1 MNLKLYI
8 RDIPDFPIPGI
19 LFRDITPLLANPDAF
34 THVIE
39 ELKQKYIGRKIDAV
53 VAIDARGFI
62 FGAPLAISLKKPL
75 ILARKSGKLP
85 GAILK
90 SEYALEYGTNTIEIH
105 KDALIE
111 GHKILIVDDLLATG
125 GTFAATA
132 SLVEN
137 AGAKVDS
144 MVSIIEVK
152 DLSGR
157 KLLQGYEVFSLVEY

>member
-1 MNLKLYI
+1 ML
-8 RDIPDFPIPGI
+8 
-19 LFRDITPLLANPDAF
+19 
-34 THVIE
+34 
-39 ELKQKYIGRKIDAV
+39 
-53 VAIDARGFI
+53 
-62 FGAPLAISLKKPL
+62 
-75 ILARKSGKLP
+75 
-85 GAILK
+85 
-90 SEYALEYGTNTIEIH
+90 IH

-144 MVSIIEVK
+144 MVSIIELK

-157 KLLQGYEVFSLVEY
+157 KRLQGYEVFSLVEY